1 MEGGV
6 LLGVRVSNK
15 LMDEINFRCFQDF
28 NGKSDRADGKGTTR
42 LVSHKKFSSIG
53 RLDRKISA
61 LQFEALLVVD
71 LTV

>member
-15 LMDEINFRCFQDF
+15 LKDEINFQCFQES
-28 NGKSDRADGKGTTR
+28 GEKSDPADGKGTTR
-42 LVSHKKFSSIG
+42 LVSHQKFSSIG

-61 LQFEALLVVD
+61 LQVGAFLVVD
-71 LTV
+71 LMV

>member
-15 LMDEINFRCFQDF
+15 LMDEINFRYFQESG
-28 NGKSDRADGKGTTR
+28 GKSDRADGKSTTR

-53 RLDRKISA
+53 RLDQKISA
-61 LQFEALLVVD
+61 LKVRAFLAID
-71 LTV
+71 LMV